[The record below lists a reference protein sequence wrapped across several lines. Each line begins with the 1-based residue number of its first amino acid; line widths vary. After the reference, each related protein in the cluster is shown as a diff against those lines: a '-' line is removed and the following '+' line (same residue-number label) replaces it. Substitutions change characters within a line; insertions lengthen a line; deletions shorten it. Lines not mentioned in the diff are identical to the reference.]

1 MSQQDLLIEL
11 GTEELPP
18 KTLLDLRDSFINS
31 ITGSLN
37 QLGLTYSEASSYA
50 SPRRLAIIIKQLDV
64 QQADR
69 KEQKLGPAV
78 SAAFDKEGNASKAA
92 EGFAKSNGTTVEQL
106 ARVASEKGERLAFIS
121 EVKGLA
127 TSELLADVINQALEQ
142 LPIAKRMRWGASRA
156 EFVRPVQWLAV
167 VFGKELVPCSVLGI
181 KSGRYSRGHRFH
193 APEKFEVDAEN
204 YLSELEKHFVIASFE
219 KRRELIKNKVNQL
232 AEKHQGNAI
241 MPESLLNEV
250 TALVEWPVPLVC
262 CFEKRF
268 LDVPQEA
275 LISTMQDNQKYFCL
289 VDKQGKLLPNFI
301 TVANIDSVQ
310 PSLVVLGN
318 EKVVRPRLSDAAFF
332 YEKDKQQ
339 SLEQRREAL
348 KAVVFQQKL
357 GSIFDKT
364 ERISRLAG
372 FIAEQVACN
381 RADAER
387 AGQLAKSDLLSEMV
401 LEFTDLQGVMGYY
414 YALHDGENQDVAL
427 AIRDHYFPAGNND
440 RMPENTLGKVL
451 ALADRIDT
459 LIGIFGIGQ
468 QPTGTKDPFALR
480 RATLGILR
488 IILQAE
494 FNLDL
499 RQLYQFAFEQFEG
512 LNADTVDQALS
523 YTIERFRAIYHEQG
537 LATEVYLAVAA
548 KNISDPLDFDKRVHA
563 VHQFSQLEAAQAV
576 AAANKRISNILAKQG
591 QVNTDIDSSLLQAEA
606 EKALV
611 LALAQKREQLE
622 KHCQA
627 SNYTEFLTLLA
638 SLKSEI
644 DAFFEQ
650 VMVMVDDEALRNN
663 RLALLTQLHQQ
674 FALVADIAQ
683 LASK

>member
-1 MSQQDLLIEL
+1 MSKEDLLIEL

-18 KTLLDLRDSFINS
+18 KTLLALRDSFFAS
-31 ITGSLN
+31 VTSQLKE
-37 QLGLTYSEASSYA
+37 LGLTYLKANSYA
-50 SPRRLAIIIKQLDV
+50 APRRLAIILNGLDT

-69 KEQKLGPAV
+69 TEQKLGPAV
-78 SAAFDKEGNASKAA
+78 AAAFDKEGNPSKAA
-92 EGFAKSNGTTVEQL
+92 EGFANSNETTVAKL
-106 ARVASEKGERLAFIS
+106 NRVNTDKGERLAFTSKI
-121 EVKGLA
+121 KGSP
-127 TSELLADVINQALEQ
+127 TSELLADIINTALEQ

-156 EFVRPVQWLAV
+156 EFVRPVQWLAIV
-167 VFGKELVPCSVLGI
+167 LGNDIVPCTILGI
-181 KSGRYSRGHRFH
+181 KSSRFSRGHRFH
-193 APEKFEVDAEN
+193 APEKFEVNATN
-204 YLSELEKHFVIASFE
+204 YLTELEKHYVIADFE
-219 KRRELIKNKVNQL
+219 QRRELIKNKVEQL
-232 AEKHQGNAI
+232 AEKHHGKAI
-241 MPESLLNEV
+241 MPDDLLNEV

-262 CFEKRF
+262 CFEERF

-289 VDKQGKLLPNFI
+289 VDEKGKLLPRFI
-301 TVANIDSVQ
+301 TVANIDSLQ
-310 PSLVVLGN
+310 PSLVVMGN

-348 KAVVFQQKL
+348 KTVVFQQKL
-357 GSIFDKT
+357 GSVFDKT

-372 FIAEQVACN
+372 FIAEQIGCN
-381 RADAER
+381 RQDAER

-401 LEFTDLQGVMGYY
+401 LEFTELQGVMGYY
-414 YALHDGENQDVAL
+414 YALNDGENQDVAI

-440 RMPENTLGKVL
+440 RMPENLVGKAL

-488 IILQAE
+488 IILSAE
-494 FNLDL
+494 LDL
-499 RQLYQFAFEQFEG
+499 DLKTLYEFAFKQFQG
-512 LNADTVDQALS
+512 LAEDTVEQALN

-537 LATEVYLAVAA
+537 FATETYLAVAA
-548 KNISDPLDFDKRVHA
+548 KGISNPLDFDKRAKA
-563 VHQFSQLEAAQAV
+563 VHQFGQLAEAEAV

-591 QVNTDIDSSLLQAEA
+591 ENHAELDSSLLKEEA
-606 EKALV
+606 EKILV
-611 LALAQKREQLE
+611 LALAQKREQLL
-622 KHCQA
+622 KYIQA
-627 SNYTEFLTLLA
+627 SQYTEYLTLLA
-638 SLKSEI
+638 SLKPEV

-650 VMVMVDDEALRNN
+650 VMVMVDDPAVRNN

-674 FALVADIAQ
+674 FTFVADIAQ